1 MGKIVVDRGLEQYTI
16 EDKNGTVLGKF
27 EMNPADV
34 ELVKRYEHV
43 AEAVSHIAD
52 NVDERKDIVD
62 IVKEMEEELDKQ
74 IDYLF
79 NSNVSKSFF
88 SITSPFTVLANG
100 EFFVENVL
108 NAIGKLIEAET
119 GKLIGY
125 KQLVDPPQPAPAPEE
140 TIVEQ
145 PEDTIYLEDLAF

>member
-27 EMNPADV
+27 EMNPADL

-52 NVDERKDIVD
+52 DVDESKDIVD
-62 IVKEMEEELDKQ
+62 IVKEMEEKLNKQ

-79 NSNVSKSFF
+79 NSNVSQSFF

-119 GKLIGY
+119 GKRFEKVKTKINQY
-125 KQLVDPPQPAPAPEE
+125 TSK
-140 TIVEQ
+140 
-145 PEDTIYLEDLAF
+145 YHK

>member
-34 ELVKRYEHV
+34 ELRKRYEHV

-52 NVDERKDIVD
+52 NVDESKDIVD

-79 NSNVSKSFF
+79 NSNVSQSFF

-119 GKLIGY
+119 GKRFEKVQTKIGKY
-125 KQLVDPPQPAPAPEE
+125 TSK
-140 TIVEQ
+140 
-145 PEDTIYLEDLAF
+145 YHK

>member
-1 MGKIVVDRGLEQYTI
+1 MGKIVVDRGLEEYTI

-34 ELVKRYEHV
+34 EMVKRYEYV

-52 NVDERKDIVD
+52 DVDESKDIVE
-62 IVKEMEEELDKQ
+62 ILAEMEEKLNKQ

-79 NSNVSKSFF
+79 NSKVSQSFF
-88 SITSPFTVLANG
+88 SITSPFTVLTNG

-108 NAIGKLIEAET
+108 NAICGLIEAET
-119 GKLIGY
+119 GKRFKKVQTKINKY
-125 KQLVDPPQPAPAPEE
+125 TSK
-140 TIVEQ
+140 
-145 PEDTIYLEDLAF
+145 YHK

>member
-1 MGKIVVDRGLEQYTI
+1 MGKIIVDRGLEQYTI

-52 NVDERKDIVD
+52 NVDESKDIVD
-62 IVKEMEEELDKQ
+62 IVKEMEEELYKQ

-79 NSNVSKSFF
+79 NSNVSQSFF

-119 GKLIGY
+119 GKRFEKVQTKISQY
-125 KQLVDPPQPAPAPEE
+125 TSK
-140 TIVEQ
+140 
-145 PEDTIYLEDLAF
+145 YHK

>member
-1 MGKIVVDRGLEQYTI
+1 M
-16 EDKNGTVLGKF
+16 LGKF

-43 AEAVSHIAD
+43 SEAVSHIAD
-52 NVDERKDIVD
+52 NVDESKDIVD
-62 IVKEMEEELDKQ
+62 IVKEMEEKLNKQ

-79 NSNVSKSFF
+79 NSNVSQSFF

-119 GKLIGY
+119 GKRFEKVQTKINQY
-125 KQLVDPPQPAPAPEE
+125 TSK
-140 TIVEQ
+140 
-145 PEDTIYLEDLAF
+145 YHK

>member
-27 EMNPADV
+27 EMNPADL
-34 ELVKRYEHV
+34 ELVNRYEHV

-52 NVDERKDIVD
+52 NLDESKDIVD

-79 NSNVSKSFF
+79 NSNVSQSFF

-108 NAIGKLIEAET
+108 NAIGKLIEEET
-119 GKLIGY
+119 GKRFEKVQTKIGKY
-125 KQLVDPPQPAPAPEE
+125 TSK
-140 TIVEQ
+140 
-145 PEDTIYLEDLAF
+145 YHK

>member
-43 AEAVSHIAD
+43 VEAVSHIAD
-52 NVDERKDIVD
+52 NVDESKDIVD

-79 NSNVSKSFF
+79 NSNVSQSFF

-108 NAIGKLIEAET
+108 NAIGKLIESET
-119 GKLIGY
+119 GKRFEKVQTKIGKY
-125 KQLVDPPQPAPAPEE
+125 TSK
-140 TIVEQ
+140 
-145 PEDTIYLEDLAF
+145 YHK

>member
-1 MGKIVVDRGLEQYTI
+1 MGKIIVDRGLEQYTI

-27 EMNPADV
+27 EMNPADL

-43 AEAVSHIAD
+43 TEAVSHIAD
-52 NVDERKDIVD
+52 NVDESKDIVD
-62 IVKEMEEELDKQ
+62 IVKEMEEKLNKQ

-79 NSNVSKSFF
+79 NSNVSQSFF

-119 GKLIGY
+119 GKRFEKVQTKIGKY
-125 KQLVDPPQPAPAPEE
+125 TSK
-140 TIVEQ
+140 
-145 PEDTIYLEDLAF
+145 YHK

>member
-1 MGKIVVDRGLEQYTI
+1 MGKIVVDRSLEQYTI

-27 EMNPADV
+27 EMNPADM

-52 NVDERKDIVD
+52 NVDESKDIVD
-62 IVKEMEEELDKQ
+62 IVKEMEEKLNKQ

-79 NSNVSKSFF
+79 NSNVSQSFF

-108 NAIGKLIEAET
+108 NAIGKLIETET
-119 GKLIGY
+119 GKRFEKVQTKIGKY
-125 KQLVDPPQPAPAPEE
+125 TSK
-140 TIVEQ
+140 
-145 PEDTIYLEDLAF
+145 YHK

>member
-43 AEAVSHIAD
+43 SEAVSHIAD
-52 NVDERKDIVD
+52 NVDESKDIVD
-62 IVKEMEEELDKQ
+62 IVKEMEEKLNKQ

-79 NSNVSKSFF
+79 NSNVSQSFF

-108 NAIGKLIEAET
+108 NAIGKLIESET
-119 GKLIGY
+119 GKRFEKVQTKINQY
-125 KQLVDPPQPAPAPEE
+125 TSK
-140 TIVEQ
+140 
-145 PEDTIYLEDLAF
+145 YHK

>member
-1 MGKIVVDRGLEQYTI
+1 MGKIVVDRGLEEYTI

-43 AEAVSHIAD
+43 AEAVSHITD
-52 NVDERKDIVD
+52 DVDESKDIVD
-62 IVKEMEEELDKQ
+62 IVKEMEEKLNNQ

-79 NSNVSKSFF
+79 NSNVSQIFF
-88 SITSPFTVLANG
+88 SITSPFTVLPNG

-108 NAIGKLIEAET
+108 NAIGSLIEAET
-119 GKLIGY
+119 GKRFKKVQTKIGKY
-125 KQLVDPPQPAPAPEE
+125 TSK
-140 TIVEQ
+140 
-145 PEDTIYLEDLAF
+145 YHK

>member
-62 IVKEMEEELDKQ
+62 IVKEWKKSWISRLT
-74 IDYLF
+74 ICSILTYRRVSSPSHPHLLF
-79 NSNVSKSFF
+79 WPTVSF
-88 SITSPFTVLANG
+88 SWRTCSMLSAS
-100 EFFVENVL
+100 
-108 NAIGKLIEAET
+108 
-119 GKLIGY
+119 
-125 KQLVDPPQPAPAPEE
+125 
-140 TIVEQ
+140 
-145 PEDTIYLEDLAF
+145 

>member
-27 EMNPADV
+27 EMNPADL
-34 ELVKRYEHV
+34 EMVKRYEHV

-52 NVDERKDIVD
+52 NVDESKDIVD
-62 IVKEMEEELDKQ
+62 IVKEMEEKLNKQ

-79 NSNVSKSFF
+79 NSNVSQSFF

-119 GKLIGY
+119 GKRFEKVQTKIGKY
-125 KQLVDPPQPAPAPEE
+125 TSK
-140 TIVEQ
+140 
-145 PEDTIYLEDLAF
+145 YHK

>member
-1 MGKIVVDRGLEQYTI
+1 MGKIVVDRGLEEYTI

-43 AEAVSHIAD
+43 AEAVSHISD
-52 NVDERKDIVD
+52 NVDESKDIVD
-62 IVKEMEEELDKQ
+62 IVAEMEEKLNKQ

-79 NSNVSKSFF
+79 NSNVSQSFF

-119 GKLIGY
+119 GKRFEKVQTKISKY
-125 KQLVDPPQPAPAPEE
+125 TSK
-140 TIVEQ
+140 
-145 PEDTIYLEDLAF
+145 YHK